1 MLSNVTKNCD
11 ENLMVWNTSNGKTLL
26 FAVNMS
32 LMFKFSWEILF
43 FERGDTEPFKAAR
56 NKLFARCLLGTCT

>member
-11 ENLMVWNTSNGKTLL
+11 ENLIVKHFQWKKTLL
-26 FAVNMS
+26 FVVNMS
-32 LMFKFSWEILF
+32 LTFKFSWEKLF
-43 FERGDTEPFKAAR
+43 FERGDTELFKAAR